1 MTRAFT
7 IKKPNIHYA
16 WLILIACCALQAGSQ
31 GTIFDTLG
39 VFNSPVCNDL
49 GFEFGSFAF
58 AQTFSAVAMMVTQ
71 PFSTYL
77 YHRFGIKHV
86 LLVSGCIYYTAYF
99 SLSMASQLWHWYL
112 LLSIEGIMGGFFYR
126 TSYTILLCRWF
137 ASKTALALGIATAVG
152 SIMGMIM
159 NPVATMVIAHFGWR
173 SCYQLLA
180 SLGALITIPL
190 ISLIVHASPAEMDL
204 APYHEGCDTTDTIHF
219 PAKHHGK
226 KAIGICILFILSSV
240 FSYLCGGYYSHLPN
254 YSISIGMGAI
264 AGSLMTSFELGGTM
278 IMKFLVGPI
287 SDRIGLMKTE
297 TLIMILSLI
306 GYFCYFFLTGNILFF
321 TTALCG
327 IYCAT
332 NMVLMPLLAREE
344 LGEDRFQTV
353 LPWITTA
360 GAAAS
365 SISNTIYGFIFDIF
379 GNYDLMFI
387 LCMIGIIAS
396 YLILIIIKRLGKQK

>member
-1 MTRAFT
+1 M
-7 IKKPNIHYA
+7 
-16 WLILIACCALQAGSQ
+16 AG
-31 GTIFDTLG
+31 
-39 VFNSPVCNDL
+39 
-49 GFEFGSFAF
+49 
-58 AQTFSAVAMMVTQ
+58 
-71 PFSTYL
+71 
-77 YHRFGIKHV
+77 
-86 LLVSGCIYYTAYF
+86 
-99 SLSMASQLWHWYL
+99 
-112 LLSIEGIMGGFFYR
+112 
-126 TSYTILLCRWF
+126 
-137 ASKTALALGIATAVG
+137 
-152 SIMGMIM
+152 
-159 NPVATMVIAHFGWR
+159 
-173 SCYQLLA
+173 
-180 SLGALITIPL
+180 
-190 ISLIVHASPAEMDL
+190 
-204 APYHEGCDTTDTIHF
+204 
-219 PAKHHGK
+219 
-226 KAIGICILFILSSV
+226 
-240 FSYLCGGYYSHLPN
+240 
-254 YSISIGMGAI
+254 
-264 AGSLMTSFELGGTM
+264 EL
-278 IMKFLVGPI
+278 
-287 SDRIGLMKTE
+287 KTE